1 MTNISVFSFFSG
13 IGFLD
18 LGFEKSKFNVVYC
31 NEIFK
36 PFAEAYKYS
45 RKQMGIS
52 LPKYGI
58 DVVGID
64 ELFAI
69 ENKKRLLKFIK
80 EESKD
85 NITCFI
91 GGPPCPDFSVGGKNK
106 GEHGDNGRLS
116 RSYIDLITTHLPD
129 IFLFENV
136 KGLWRT
142 KKHRQFYDELKEALE
157 LAGYSLTEK
166 LINSIQYGAPQ
177 DRDRIILIGFKKKKF
192 KILSKVK
199 LQSYFDWSIGVKYK
213 DRDAFGKFSTISD
226 SVVSQRHYELTV
238 QHWFDKNQVS
248 SHVNQQHCFI
258 PRAAHSK
265 FLVIKE
271 GDDSRKS
278 YKRLHRF
285 RYSPTAAYGNNE
297 VHIHPIEPRR
307 ISAAEAL
314 AIQSLP
320 KSYQLPSSMTLTNMF
335 KSIGNGVPFVAAKG
349 IADAIKNTITV
360 LDSIDK

>member
-1 MTNISVFSFFSG
+1 MNNISVFSFFSG

-36 PFAEAYKYS
+36 PFAEAYKFS
-45 RKQMGIS
+45 RQQMKIP
-52 LPKYGI
+52 LPKHGI

-64 ELFAI
+64 ELFTPT
-69 ENKKRLLKFIK
+69 NTKRLSNFIK
-80 EESKD
+80 EESK
-85 NITCFI
+85 NNLTCFI

-116 RSYIDLITTHLPD
+116 RSYIELITKHLPD

-142 KKHRQFYDELKEALE
+142 KKHRQFYDELKEKLE
-157 LAGYSLTEK
+157 KSGYSLTEK

-177 DRDRIILIGFKKKKF
+177 DRDRIILIGFKKSKF
-192 KILSKVK
+192 KSLNSDSLSNF
-199 LQSYFDWSIGVKYK
+199 FDWNSGVKYK
-213 DRDAFGKFSTISD
+213 ERDAFTKFATLSEQVKSH
-226 SVVSQRHYELTV
+226 QHYELTV
-238 QHWFDKNQVS
+238 QHWFEKNNVS
-248 SHVNQQHCFI
+248 SHANQKHCFV
-258 PRAAHSK
+258 PRAALTK
-265 FLVIKE
+265 FLVIQE

-278 YKRLHRF
+278 YKRLHRY

-297 VHIHPIEPRR
+297 VHIHPTEPRR

-320 KSYQLPSSMTLTNMF
+320 KNFELPSDMTLTNMF

-349 IADAIKNTITV
+349 IATAIHKTV
-360 LDSIDK
+360 EKLNSAKK